1 MRKWFNSL
9 LLATRK
15 YTVWDL
21 GFLKLALFSLGLLIG
36 VYFAQFVGQYMTYVW
51 AFFVFSY
58 LWIIYKTLIQYR
70 DR

>member
-15 YTVWDL
+15 YTIWDF
-21 GFLKLALFSLGLLIG
+21 GFLKLSLFSLGLLLGI
-36 VYFAQFVGQYMTYVW
+36 YFAQILGQYVTYVW
-51 AFFVFSY
+51 ALFVFSY
-58 LWIIYKTLIQYR
+58 IWIIYKTLVQYR